1 MSNQIKILVIDDEPA
16 IRKLLRVC
24 LESDRYR
31 VGEAATAADGLREAV
46 SFKPEVIIL
55 DLGLPDMN
63 GDELIRRLRE
73 WSAIPII
80 VLTVRDS
87 DADKVAVLDAG
98 ADDYL
103 TKPFSTAE
111 LLARVRVALRHA
123 HPGEESAVFVS
134 GPLRIDYAARVV
146 TLDGEEVHLTATEYS
161 LLRLLARHAGRVV
174 THTQILREVWGPTAV
189 EQRQYLRVYFGQ
201 LRKKLSSRTLQEDL
215 IATEPGVGYRLR
227 TVDQV

>member
-1 MSNQIKILVIDDEPA
+1 MSNQIKVLVIDDEPA

-24 LESDRYR
+24 LEADGYH
-31 VGEAATAADGLREAV
+31 VADAATAIDGLRDAV
-46 SFKPEVIIL
+46 AFKPEIVIL
-55 DLGLPDMN
+55 DLGLPDLG
-63 GDELIRRLRE
+63 GDEFIRRIRE
-73 WSAIPII
+73 WSSVPII
-80 VLTVRDS
+80 VLTVKDS
-87 DADKVAVLDAG
+87 DSDKVKVLDAG

-123 HPGEESAVFVS
+123 HPGEESAVFVT
-134 GPLRIDYAARVV
+134 GTLKIDFAARIV
-146 TLDGEEVHLTATEYS
+146 TVDDKLVHLTATEYS

-201 LRKKLSSRTLQEDL
+201 LRKKLSSASMREDL
-215 IATEPGVGYRLR
+215 IATEPGIGYRLR
-227 TVDQV
+227 IIE

>member
-24 LESDRYR
+24 LEPEGYQVAD
-31 VGEAATAADGLREAV
+31 AATANDGLREAV
-46 SFKPEVIIL
+46 SFRPEVIIL
-55 DLGLPDMN
+55 DLGLPDMG
-63 GDELIRRLRE
+63 GDEFIRRIRE

-80 VLTVRDS
+80 VLTVRDT

-103 TKPFSTAE
+103 TKPFSAAE

-123 HPGEESAVFVS
+123 RPGEISVVFVS
-134 GPLRIDYAARVV
+134 GPLKIDYAARIV
-146 TLDGEEVHLTATEYS
+146 TVDNKEVHLTATEYS
-161 LLRLLARHAGRVV
+161 LLRLLARNAGRVV
-174 THTQILREVWGPTAV
+174 THTQILREVWGPAAV

-201 LRKKLSSRTLQEDL
+201 LRKKLASKSLNSDL
-215 IATEPGVGYRLR
+215 ITTEPGIGYRLH
-227 TVDQV
+227 TSD

>member
-1 MSNQIKILVIDDEPA
+1 MSNEIRILVIDDEPA

-24 LESDRYR
+24 LEPDGYHVSD
-31 VGEAATAADGLREAV
+31 APTANDGLREAI

-55 DLGLPDMN
+55 DLGLPDMS
-63 GDELIRRLRE
+63 GDEFVRRIRE
-73 WSAIPII
+73 WSSTPII

-103 TKPFSTAE
+103 TKPFSAAE

-123 HPGEESAVFVS
+123 HPGEESAIFVS
-134 GPLRIDYAARVV
+134 GPLEIDYAARIV
-146 TLDGEEVHLTATEYS
+146 TVDDKIVHLTATEYS

-201 LRKKLSSRTLQEDL
+201 LRKKLSSKSLREDL
-215 IATEPGVGYRLR
+215 IATEPGIGYRLL
-227 TVDQV
+227 TSD

>member
-1 MSNQIKILVIDDEPA
+1 MSTHVKILVIDDEPA

-24 LESDRYR
+24 LESEGYQ
-31 VGEAATAADGLREAV
+31 VGEAATAHDGLREAV
-46 SFKPEVIIL
+46 SFRPELVIL
-55 DLGLPDMN
+55 DLGLPDMD
-63 GDELIRRLRE
+63 GDKFLLRVRE
-73 WSAIPII
+73 WSSVPII

-87 DADKVAVLDAG
+87 DADKVRVLDAG

-103 TKPFSTAE
+103 TKPFSAAE

-123 HPGEESAVFVS
+123 HPGEDTAVFVS
-134 GPLRIDYAARVV
+134 GPLKIDFAARLVFI
-146 TLDGEEVHLTATEYS
+146 DGKEVHLTATEYN

-174 THTQILREVWGPTAV
+174 THTQILREIWGPSSV

-201 LRKKLSSRTLQEDL
+201 LRKKLSSSSLPEDL

-227 TVDQV
+227 SIE

>member
-1 MSNQIKILVIDDEPA
+1 MSASIKILVIDDEPA

-24 LESDRYR
+24 LESEGYQ
-31 VGEAATAADGLREAV
+31 VGEAATANDGLREAV
-46 SFKPEVIIL
+46 SFRPELIIL
-55 DLGLPDMN
+55 DLGLPDME
-63 GDELIRRLRE
+63 GDQFLSRVRE
-73 WSAIPII
+73 WSSVPII

-87 DADKVAVLDAG
+87 DADKVRVLDAG

-103 TKPFSTAE
+103 TKPFSAAE

-123 HPGEESAVFVS
+123 HPGEETAVFIS
-134 GPLRIDYAARVV
+134 GPLKIDFAARLVFV
-146 TLDGEEVHLTATEYS
+146 DGKEVHLTATEYN

-174 THTQILREVWGPTAV
+174 THTQILREIWGPSSV

-201 LRKKLSSRTLQEDL
+201 LRKKLSSNSLPEDL

-227 TVDQV
+227 SVD